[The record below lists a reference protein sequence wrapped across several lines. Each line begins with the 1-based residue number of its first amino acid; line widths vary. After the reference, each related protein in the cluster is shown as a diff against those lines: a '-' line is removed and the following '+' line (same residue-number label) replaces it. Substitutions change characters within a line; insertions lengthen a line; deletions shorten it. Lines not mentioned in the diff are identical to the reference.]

1 MSSIA
6 SLESAML
13 TNTEKATLLRELA
26 DEFGYKLYSKTP
38 TYILID
44 RRGDYPGTE
53 AEWVAHR
60 GAAVKA
66 ISYSWKPLDD
76 SARF

>member
-38 TYILID
+38 AYRNQKQTCGYRVRL
-44 RRGDYPGTE
+44 R
-53 AEWVAHR
+53 
-60 GAAVKA
+60 
-66 ISYSWKPLDD
+66 
-76 SARF
+76 

>member
-38 TYILID
+38 TYILNRPP
-44 RRGDYPGTE
+44 RRLSS
-53 AEWVAHR
+53 HR
-60 GAAVKA
+60 G
-66 ISYSWKPLDD
+66 
-76 SARF
+76 